1 MKSISKVLAILSL
14 FVAAAT
20 TVSAQADGA
29 VGIGTRIPNS
39 SSILDVVA
47 TDKGVLLPRVA
58 LSGLTDQTTV
68 SSPVESMIVYN
79 TATVTGATGVVPGY
93 YYWSVGKWRR
103 LIVDADV
110 ANGLTV
116 TNGKITLGGKLDAN
130 TEIDVDG
137 KTLSIK
143 GLGTGATTD
152 NIVVSDAT
160 TGTLKKIAQTNAVSL
175 TGNSLTTTVNDKPA
189 TVDLSPVT
197 LSGDISGALNATAI
211 GDDKVT
217 TLKIKD
223 GAVTTAKLL
232 NDAVTS
238 GKIKDGEIVNADINA
253 SAAIE
258 DSKLATIA
266 TSGKVSNSATTATAA
281 NTGSSIVSRDVNGDF
296 SAGTITAVND
306 VAVNGGD
313 LTTDKTTATVFNS
326 NATTVNVGGAATAL
340 NLGAATGTTTVNN
353 SLSIAG
359 TTTLNGDVTLAA
371 NKNFTQNGTGT
382 FTTGTGA
389 VALKGATTIDG
400 ATTLNSSL
408 SVTGATALKDDA
420 TLSAGKKMTF
430 TGATSGTVGLIAPT
444 TVTDYT
450 LTLPSASAALSGQVL
465 TSSDALG
472 NLTWSSIA
480 PVEVGTTANNTL
492 RWDGS
497 KWAESTALTNDGTD
511 IAASG
516 KITATGNVAVNGG
529 DLTTTSTGTAT
540 VFNTN
545 ATTLNVGGAATA
557 LNLGATT
564 GTTTVNNS
572 LSVNKN
578 FNVSG
583 STGLGL
589 TTISSS
595 VSTSTPLSSVDS
607 YSGVIITQTST
618 IGNYTLPTP
627 TGTTPIGRIFKVVN
641 ASGSNSRINVGVG
654 PYSIPVGKSAEF
666 IWDGTAWSEPAST
679 SSVSSLVSIT
689 ANYTVGASDNTVVLR
704 KTAIGSVMVTLP
716 SSNIQN
722 GQIYRFINMS
732 SAYDINLSA
741 SFRSSN
747 LETSSRIGVGAS
759 NIDGGVAG
767 NKVTIQWDADTAE
780 WLQVGN

>member
-1 MKSISKVLAILSL
+1 LSGATLIGDVTGTVGANTIGAGKVTSSHILDGTIATADLAAGAVTASKVE
-14 FVAAAT
+14 
-20 TVSAQADGA
+20 
-29 VGIGTRIPNS
+29 
-39 SSILDVVA
+39 
-47 TDKGVLLPRVA
+47 
-58 LSGLTDQTTV
+58 GLTSGQI
-68 SSPVESMIVYN
+68 IV
-79 TATVTGATGVVPGY
+79 G
-93 YYWSVGKWRR
+93 
-103 LIVDADV
+103 
-110 ANGLTV
+110 
-116 TNGKITLGGKLDAN
+116 
-130 TEIDVDG
+130 VDG
-137 KTLSIK
+137 T
-143 GLGTGATTD
+143 AA
-152 NIVVSDAT
+152 N
-160 TGTLKKIAQTNAVSL
+160 NA
-175 TGNSLTTTVNDKPA
+175 K
-189 TVDLSPVT
+189 VT
-197 LSGDISGALNATAI
+197 MNGDVTMSNAGVTAI
-211 GDDKVT
+211 GTGKVT
-217 TLKIKD
+217 SSQILDATIATADLAA
-223 GAVTTAKLL
+223 GAVTASKVEGLTSGQIIVGVDGTAANNAKVTM
-232 NDAVTS
+232 NGDVTMSNSGVTAIGTGKVTS
-238 GKIKDGEIVNADINA
+238 TQIFDGTIVNADVSA
-253 SAAIE
+253 SAAIA
-258 DSKLATIA
+258 DTKLATIS
-266 TSGKVSNSATTATAA
+266 TSGKVSNSATTATNLNTASAIVARDAA
-281 NTGSSIVSRDVNGDF
+281 GDF
-296 SAGTITAVND
+296 SANTITA
-306 VAVNGGD
+306 A
-313 LTTDKTTATVFNS
+313 
-326 NATTVNVGGAATAL
+326 
-340 NLGAATGTTTVNN
+340 NL
-353 SLSIAG
+353 S
-359 TTTLNGDVTLAA
+359 
-371 NKNFTQNGTGT
+371 
-382 FTTGTGA
+382 
-389 VALKGATTIDG
+389 
-400 ATTLNSSL
+400 
-408 SVTGATALKDDA
+408 
-420 TLSAGKKMTF
+420 
-430 TGATSGTVGLIAPT
+430 
-444 TVTDYT
+444 
-450 LTLPSASAALSGQVL
+450 
-465 TSSDALG
+465 
-472 NLTWSSIA
+472 
-480 PVEVGTTANNTL
+480 
-492 RWDGS
+492 
-497 KWAESTALTNDGTD
+497 
-511 IAASG
+511 
-516 KITATGNVAVNGG
+516 
-529 DLTTTSTGTAT
+529 TTSTGTAT